1 MRSRSTTTAQRPT
14 AAGSCPAHKRYATG
28 ADVADAILVIA
39 RLEGTS
45 EREGLVAAIVAPDQ
59 AGVAITRHDTLGV
72 RATGTTSI
80 ELSAVHVADDDLLG
94 PPGEGFALL
103 LAGLDLERL
112 ATGAI
117 ATGASRGL
125 LERVAAFV
133 KAREQFGKPLASLQ
147 AVRHHLADMSMRI
160 EAAEL
165 AVFRVAHM
173 LAEGRRAHLEAAIAK
188 LSATETYMAVA
199 HRAVQLEGGFGYT
212 FDRVVQRHFRDAKMY
227 EIGGGASDV
236 QRDIIGKR
244 IGL

>member
-1 MRSRSTTTAQRPT
+1 M
-14 AAGSCPAHKRYATG
+14 
-28 ADVADAILVIA
+28 IA

-80 ELSAVHVADDDLLG
+80 ELSAVHVSDDDLLG

-125 LERVAAFV
+125 LERVGGIREG
-133 KAREQFGKPLASLQ
+133 AR
-147 AVRHHLADMSMRI
+147 AVRQ
-160 EAAEL
+160 AARR
-165 AVFRVAHM
+165 ACRPSATTWPTCRCGSRPPSSPSSAWPRV
-173 LAEGRRAHLEAAIAK
+173 LTEGRRAHLEAAIAK

-212 FDRVVQRHFRDAKMY
+212 FDRVVQRHFRDAEIY
-227 EIGGGASDV
+227 EFGGSACDV

-244 IGL
+244 IGLSSRRESRSSPSSMSCPR